1 MGQKSHFT
9 RYCLL
14 ILCLCISNLIF
25 VRITVRKLGDGF
37 AEFQCTLTLSV
48 ELTLNKAVTY
58 RYLVHSVRD
67 GTPVDHSDGPFEF
80 LTHDGV
86 PACRCMMIEDIVS
99 EGTCN
104 VQYYIEYIF

>member
-1 MGQKSHFT
+1 MGQRSGFT

-14 ILCLCISNLIF
+14 VLCLFISNLIF
-25 VRITVRKLGDGF
+25 VCINARKLGDGF

-58 RYLVHSVRD
+58 RYLVHSGRD
-67 GTPVDHSDGPFEF
+67 GTPVDHSDAPFEF

-86 PACRCMMIEDIVS
+86 PACRCMMIEDIGF
-99 EGTCN
+99 EGTCD
-104 VQYYIEYIF
+104 VQY